1 MAAMNR
7 IGYGQVEPNHLSAQ
21 YTGQIYAQLP
31 AMTGTTTGSGQ
42 EAVTTW
48 APTEQLENGQ
58 FLKYDYAN
66 GRACAD
72 DNADGEWL
80 LVFNEVK
87 LYDERK
93 QNYRYFAAK
102 AADMTDGKIYP
113 RLLKTNIGDIFT
125 TNTFRTSLGATVTSG
140 DEKIATEELA
150 VGNYVKID
158 SDGWLTKV
166 QSKPGT
172 GIVFKVVPHFTQIKD
187 NNAKYTLADGQDA
200 VKLQR
205 IQ

>member
-1 MAAMNR
+1 MAVMNR
-7 IGYGQVEPNHLSAQ
+7 KGYGQVEPNHLSAQ

-42 EAVTTW
+42 EATTTW

-58 FLKYDYAN
+58 FLKYDYTN

-72 DNADGEWL
+72 ENADGEWM

-102 AADMTDGKIYP
+102 AANMSDGKIYP
-113 RLLKTNIGDIFT
+113 RLLKINIGDIFT
-125 TNTFRTSLGATVTSG
+125 TNTFKGQSGTVTDG
-140 DEKIATEELA
+140 DATITTEDLA
-150 VGNYVKID
+150 IGNYVKIG
-158 SDGWLTKV
+158 SDGWLTKANT
-166 QSKPGT
+166 KPAS

-187 NNAKYTLADGQDA
+187 ATVKYTLGDGQDA

-205 IQ
+205 VQ